1 MFGARRQGNTA
12 RSAVSCRMP
21 MIGWRAPRLDRQT
34 LRGLAGTCLSAA
46 AGLTVLLF
54 FLNLNVEDRTGLRR
68 QVFPEVGFNGAP
80 LLDDVG
86 NAIDLE
92 FLDDDPDLPRRF
104 FSARWTGFWY
114 LPDPSRIELHAAG
127 DDRVDVWLDGE
138 LVIRRTPPAD
148 MHTQVRTLRLDGG
161 VHELRVDYEQH
172 GGVFNLRMEWAP
184 PGGRPRPLPTYRL
197 FTNHPRSND
206 VRLAYGLAWLESI
219 AATLWIAVIGFSLAW
234 LATLAWS
241 RIGPQSTYG
250 PYWASAFRV
259 SGTAFRV
266 GIAGP
271 FGLAASR
278 GTSPALEDGDPAIRG
293 AGGHYLADGQSSRT
307 PIAIAVLLAL
317 LFVGHVGVFGW
328 RSITFDRRVTGDSMN
343 YIDVARNLSAG
354 EGLVQSAAGFN
365 QPTFWGEDFSPDFPE
380 KTRAGH
386 NPGYSVLIAAVA
398 EVTGLEHADAAF
410 IIGPAAYAAALASAF
425 LFAFRLLGPAAGLL
439 AAAFVAHQIRWVFL
453 RTWTEPVVIA
463 LVLVLLAVL
472 ARGATPRRA
481 VVGGVVAGVALLVRS
496 GFVPI
501 LALGGLAC
509 LLGHGSRLR
518 QLLLFAAG
526 ASIAAVGPFLGEGQ
540 VYPPQ
545 TTIAA
550 GWFSTIS
557 LGELPAEFLDRAG
570 WTLAVPAGLGACAWW
585 WAIRDGQ
592 PILPYRAR
600 YGCVLVIA
608 WMVGWPAFLMA
619 ARVVVLTDMFDDRM
633 LAPLVAVNAIA
644 TALLVWRLCPRRRRL
659 PVAIAVFAVTLVL
672 ATVGDAIVQADTG
685 TAQRLYGSS
694 HRVLIGRNVTARILP
709 EDGDRSDYAYRI
721 ATSPSGLWASRNLT
735 PRDLV
740 VGVGAVY
747 YTYLFREQAPATVSF
762 SPQPYFPEISGAK
775 FNAVFLARCDRY
787 DNLYLILSR
796 LRRTWGRFA
805 LDLLAGSPAEP
816 GTPAANF
823 TRVADLPDGVV
834 FRFTGCEG

>member
-1 MFGARRQGNTA
+1 MYYPAVRLPSRR
-12 RSAVSCRMP
+12 
-21 MIGWRAPRLDRQT
+21 T
-34 LRGLAGTCLSAA
+34 LRGLAGTCFVAA
-46 AGLTVLLF
+46 AGLAVLLF
-54 FLNLNVEDRTGLRR
+54 LLNLNVEDRTGLRR
-68 QVFPEVGFNGAP
+68 QVFPAIGFNGTP
-80 LLDDVG
+80 LLDDVDT
-86 NAIDLE
+86 AINLD
-92 FLDDDPDLPRRF
+92 FLDDHPDLPRRF
-104 FSARWTGFWY
+104 FSARWTSFWY
-114 LPDPSRIELHAAG
+114 VPDASRIELHAAG
-127 DDRVDVWLDGE
+127 DDRVDVWLDGD

-148 MHTQVRTLRLDGG
+148 MHTQVRTLRLDEG

-172 GGVFNLRMEWAP
+172 GGAFNLRLEWAP
-184 PGGRPRPLPTYRL
+184 PGGRPRPLPAYRL
-197 FTNHPRSND
+197 FREAPEIDD

-219 AATLWIAVIGFSLAW
+219 AATLWLAFIGFSLVW
-234 LATLAWS
+234 LATLAWM
-241 RIGPQSTYG
+241 RMGPQSTYG

-259 SGTAFRV
+259 SETAFRV
-266 GIAGP
+266 GIARP

-278 GTSPALEDGDPAIRG
+278 GTSPALEDRDSEVRG
-293 AGGHYLADGQSSRT
+293 AGGHFLADGQISPI

-328 RSITFDRRVTGDSMN
+328 RSITFDRRITGDSMN

-365 QPTFWGEDFSPDFPE
+365 QPTFWGEDFSPDFPD

-386 NPGYSVLIAAVA
+386 NPGYSVLVAAVA

-410 IIGPAAYAAALASAF
+410 VIGPAAYAAALASAF
-425 LFAFRLLGPAAGLL
+425 LFASRLLGPAAGLL
-439 AAAFVAHQIRWVFL
+439 AAAFVAHQVRWVFL

-463 LVLVLLAVL
+463 MLLVLLAVF

-481 VVGGVVAGVALLVRS
+481 VVGGLVVGAALFVRS

-509 LLGHGSRLR
+509 LLGHGSRWR
-518 QLLLFAAG
+518 RLLLFAAG
-526 ASIAAVGPFLGEGQ
+526 ASIAAIGPFLGEGQ

-550 GWFSTIS
+550 GWFSAIS
-557 LGELPAEFLDRAG
+557 LGELSAEFLDRAG

-585 WAIRDGQ
+585 LAIRDGR
-592 PILPYRAR
+592 PILPDRAR

-644 TALLVWRLCPRRRRL
+644 TALLVWRLCPQRRRL
-659 PVAIAVFAVTLVL
+659 PVSIAVFAVTLAL
-672 ATVGDAIVQADTG
+672 ATGGDAIVQADSD

-694 HRVLIGRNVTARILP
+694 YRVLVGRNVTARILP

-740 VGVGAVY
+740 VGAGTTELPY
-747 YTYLFREQAPATVSF
+747 FFRHQVPSTVSF
-762 SPQPYFPEISGAK
+762 SPQPYFPEISGAR
-775 FNAVFLARCDRY
+775 FNAVFLARCGRY

-796 LRRTWGRFA
+796 LRRSWGRFA

-823 TRVADLPDGVV
+823 ARVADLPDTIV
-834 FRFTGCEG
+834 FRFTGCGG

>member
-1 MFGARRQGNTA
+1 MGGA
-12 RSAVSCRMP
+12 
-21 MIGWRAPRLDRQT
+21 
-34 LRGLAGTCLSAA
+34 CLGAA
-46 AGLTVLLF
+46 AGLTVLIV

-86 NAIDLE
+86 NAVDLE
-92 FLDDDPDLPRRF
+92 FLNDDPDLPRRF

-114 LPDPSRIELHAAG
+114 LPDAGEIELHAAG
-127 DDRVDVWLDGE
+127 DDRLDVWLDSE

-148 MHTQVRTLRLDGG
+148 MHTLVRTLRLDAG
-161 VHELRVDYEQH
+161 VHVLHVDYEQH
-172 GGVFNLRMEWAP
+172 GGAFNLRMEWAP
-184 PGGRPRPLPTYRL
+184 PGWPPRPLPAYRL
-197 FTNHPRSND
+197 FHEWPETGD
-206 VRLAYGLAWLESI
+206 LRLAYGLAWLESI
-219 AATLWIAVIGFSLAW
+219 TATLWIAGIGFSLAW
-234 LATLAWS
+234 LVTLAWP
-241 RIGPQSTYG
+241 RVGPHSSYG
-250 PYWASAFRV
+250 RYWASAFRV
-259 SGTAFRV
+259 SETAFRV

-271 FGLAASR
+271 FGLAASP
-278 GTSPALEDGDPAIRG
+278 GTSPAPEDGDPAIQG
-293 AGGHYLADGQSSRT
+293 TGGHFFADGQSSRT
-307 PIAIAVLLAL
+307 RITFAVLLAL

-365 QPTFWGEDFSPDFPE
+365 QPTFWAEDFSPDFPD

-398 EVTGLEHADAAF
+398 AVTGLEHADAAF
-410 IIGPAAYAAALASAF
+410 LIGPAAYAVALASAF
-425 LFAFRLLGPAAGLL
+425 LFASRLLGPAAGLL
-439 AAAFVAHQIRWVFL
+439 AAAFVAHQVRWIFL

-463 LVLVLLAVL
+463 LLLVLLAVL

-481 VVGGVVAGVALLVRS
+481 VVGGLVVGVALLVRS

-509 LLGHGSRLR
+509 LFGHGSKARH
-518 QLLLFAAG
+518 LLLFAAG
-526 ASIAAVGPFLGEGQ
+526 AGIAAVGPFLGEGP
-540 VYPPQ
+540 VYSPQ

-557 LGELPAEFLDRAG
+557 LGELLAEFLDRAG
-570 WTLAVPAGLGACAWW
+570 WTIAVPAGLGAGAWW
-585 WAIRDGQ
+585 WAIRKGR
-592 PILPYRAR
+592 PILPVRAQ

-608 WMVGWPAFLMA
+608 WMVGWPTFLMA
-619 ARVVVLTDMFDDRM
+619 AQVFVLTDRFDARM

-644 TALLVWRLCPRRRRL
+644 TALLVWCLCPRRWRL
-659 PVAIAVFAVTLVL
+659 PVASAVFAVTLAL
-672 ATVGDAIVQADTG
+672 ATAGDAIVQADTG
-685 TAQRLYGSS
+685 TAQRLYGSAA
-694 HRVLIGRNVTARILP
+694 RVLVGNMTARILP
-709 EDGDRSDYAYRI
+709 ADGDRSDYAFRI
-721 ATSPSGLWASRNLT
+721 ATSARRLWVSRNVT
-735 PRDLV
+735 ARDLV
-740 VGVGAVY
+740 VSTGAMDLPY
-747 YTYLFREQAPATVSF
+747 FFRQQVPATVSF

-787 DNLYLILSR
+787 DNLYLILSK
-796 LRRTWGRFA
+796 LPRRWGRFA

-823 TRVADLPDGVV
+823 ARVIDLPDSVV
-834 FRFTGCEG
+834 FRFTACEG